1 MEFSYELYGI
11 LFFISLVTGFID
23 SISGGGGL
31 IILPTLILF
40 GFLPAEALA
49 TNKLQAIFGK
59 LSAVMYY
66 RRQGML
72 SLPSM
77 KLPLFSS
84 FLGAALGA
92 FVIQQIQADFLSKYI
107 PWLIG
112 AAAVYFL
119 FSPKVGDLDNQQRMN
134 VVMFAILV
142 TSVVGFYDG
151 FFGPA
156 SGSFFALS
164 FVSLLGYNL
173 SKATAYTRLLLLST
187 NAASLGV
194 FILGGNV
201 VWRVGLCMAIG
212 QWIGARYGSEMVML
226 KGSKLVK
233 PMLVSVCFLLI
244 LKIVIFDKVS

>member
-1 MEFSYELYGI
+1 MELSYEVYGI
-11 LFFISLVTGFID
+11 LFTVSLISGFID

-31 IILPTLILF
+31 IILPTLILL

-49 TNKLQAIFGK
+49 TNKLQGIFGK

-72 SLPSM
+72 NLPSM
-77 KLPLFSS
+77 KLPLFTS
-84 FLGAALGA
+84 FIGAAFGA
-92 FVIQQIQADFLSKYI
+92 LVIQHIQTDFLTKYI
-107 PWLIG
+107 PWIIG
-112 AAAVYFL
+112 AVAVYFL
-119 FSPKVGDLDNQQRMN
+119 FSPNVGDLDKKQRMQ
-134 VVMFAILV
+134 VVMFAALV
-142 TSVVGFYDG
+142 TSFVGFYDG
-151 FFGPA
+151 FLGPA
-156 SGSFFALS
+156 SGSLFAIS

-173 SKATAYTRLLLLST
+173 SKATAYTRLLLLAT

-194 FILGGNV
+194 FVLGGNV

-212 QWIGARYGSEMVML
+212 QWVGARYGSEAVML

-244 LKIVIFDKVS
+244 LKMVIFNKI

>member
-1 MEFSYELYGI
+1 MELANEVYAI
-11 LFFISLVTGFID
+11 LFVISLLAGFID

-31 IILPTLILF
+31 IILPSLMLF

-59 LSAVMYY
+59 LSAVIYY
-66 RRQGML
+66 RQQGML
-72 SLPSM
+72 NIPAM
-77 KLPLFSS
+77 KLPLITS
-84 FLGAALGA
+84 FVGAALGA
-92 FVIQQIQADFLSKYI
+92 LVIQNIQADFLIKYI

-112 AAAVYFL
+112 AVAIYFL
-119 FSPKVGDLDNQQRMN
+119 FSPRVGDFDKQQRIQIG
-134 VVMFAILV
+134 MFAALV
-142 TSVVGFYDG
+142 TSIVGFYDG
-151 FFGPA
+151 FLGPA
-156 SGSFFALS
+156 SGSLFALG

-173 SKATAYTRLLLLST
+173 AKATAHTRLLLLAANS
-187 NAASLGV
+187 ASLSV

-212 QWIGARYGSEMVML
+212 QWVGARYGSKAVML

-244 LKIVIFDKVS
+244 FKMVFLTKG

>member
-1 MEFSYELYGI
+1 MELTYEIFAI
-11 LFFISLVTGFID
+11 LFAVALLAGFVD

-31 IILPTLILF
+31 IVIPTLMLA

-72 SLPSM
+72 NIPSM
-77 KLPLFSS
+77 KRPLLAS
-84 FLGAALGA
+84 FVGAAVGA
-92 FVIQQIQADFLSKYI
+92 FVIQHIQSEFLTRHI

-112 AAAVYFL
+112 AVAIYFL
-119 FSPKVGDLDNQQRMN
+119 FSPRIGDLDNQQRIHMGA
-134 VVMFAILV
+134 FAALIATTL
-142 TSVVGFYDG
+142 GFYDG

-173 SKATAYTRLLLLST
+173 SKATAYTRLLLLAT
-187 NAASLGV
+187 NSASLIV
-194 FILGGNV
+194 FIWGGNV

-212 QWIGARYGSEMVML
+212 QWVGARYGSQAVML
-226 KGSKLVK
+226 QGSKLVK
-233 PMLVSVCFLLI
+233 PMLISVCFLLLVKMVI
-244 LKIVIFDKVS
+244 LNKT

>member
-1 MEFSYELYGI
+1 MELSYEVYGI
-11 LFFISLVTGFID
+11 LFTVSLITGFID

-31 IILPTLILF
+31 IVLPTLILF

-49 TNKLQAIFGK
+49 TNKLQGIFGK

-72 SLPSM
+72 NLPSM
-77 KLPLFSS
+77 KLPLYTS
-84 FLGAALGA
+84 FIGAAFGA
-92 FVIQQIQADFLSKYI
+92 LVIQHIQADFLTKYI

-112 AAAVYFL
+112 AVAVYFL
-119 FSPKVGDLDNQQRMN
+119 FSPKVGDLDKKQRMQ
-134 VVMFAILV
+134 VVMFAALV

-156 SGSFFALS
+156 SGSLFALS

-187 NAASLGV
+187 NAASLGI

-212 QWIGARYGSEMVML
+212 QWVGARYGSEAVML

-244 LKIVIFDKVS
+244 LKMLIFNKS